1 MEHIAAILLMIGC
14 SGDLAQCEEVPAP
27 VFAYETVEECRSDL
41 PSVRSAAEGS
51 HPKMFAECIT
61 VDPLLVEADAELV
74 WDIEDGKLVAS
85 LEPWVEPSMAV
96 AMAFGDPV
104 TNRQE

>member
-14 SGDLAQCEEVPAP
+14 SGDLAKCEEVAVPT
-27 VFAYETVEECRSDL
+27 FAYETMAECNSDIS
-41 PSVRSAAEGS
+41 PVRSAADGTF
-51 HPKMFAECIT
+51 PKLFAQCIS

-85 LEPWVEPSMAV
+85 LEPWVDPQMTI
-96 AMAFGDPV
+96 AMSSGYTV
-104 TNRQE
+104 SNRRE

>member
-14 SGDLAQCEEVPAP
+14 SGDLVKCEEIAVPT
-27 VFAYETVEECRSDL
+27 FAYETMEECDSDL
-41 PSVRSAAEGS
+41 HSVRSAADGTY
-51 HPKMFAECIT
+51 PRMFAECLS

-85 LEPWVEPSMAV
+85 LEPLAEPQATI
-96 AMAFGDPV
+96 AMSSGDAIS
-104 TNRQE
+104 NRWE

>member
-14 SGDLAQCEEVPAP
+14 SGDLAKCEEVAVPT
-27 VFAYETVEECRSDL
+27 FAYETMEECNSDL
-41 PSVRSAAEGS
+41 PSVRSAADGTF
-51 HPKMFAECIT
+51 PKMFAECLS

-85 LEPWVEPSMAV
+85 LEPWVEPHM
-96 AMAFGDPV
+96 AMAMTGGDTV
-104 TNRQE
+104 SNRWE

>member
-14 SGDLAQCEEVPAP
+14 SGDLAQCEEIPVP
-27 VFAYETVEECRSDL
+27 VFAYETAEECRSDL
-41 PSVRSAAEGS
+41 PSVRSAAVGS
-51 HPKMFAECIT
+51 HPKMFAECVS
-61 VDPLLVEADAELV
+61 VDPLLIEADAELV
-74 WDIEDGKLVAS
+74 WDIEGGKLVAS

-96 AMAFGDPV
+96 AMAFGDPD